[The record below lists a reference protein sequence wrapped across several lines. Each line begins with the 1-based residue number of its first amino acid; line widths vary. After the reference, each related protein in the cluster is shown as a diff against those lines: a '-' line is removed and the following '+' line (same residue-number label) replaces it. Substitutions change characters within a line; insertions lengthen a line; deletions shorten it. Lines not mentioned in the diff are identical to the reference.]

1 MYTRAHTYIAR
12 YIEFVSVHTLRA
24 GGEVCDTA
32 HVGADCIY
40 HLSNMEKLQVAVVQ
54 LFLSDVEFN
63 CSYRPLQM
71 TFCTNT
77 VSVFIRIYM

>member
-32 HVGADCIY
+32 HVGPDCIYTY
-40 HLSNMEKLQVAVVQ
+40 HLSNMENLQAPVVQ
-54 LFLSDVEFN
+54 LF
-63 CSYRPLQM
+63 
-71 TFCTNT
+71 
-77 VSVFIRIYM
+77 